1 LPTVTYVLPD
11 GSNQTITTTPS
22 TSVMQAA
29 LAHRVP
35 GIIGECGGAATCGTC
50 HVYVDQSTETFLPPS
65 EDEEAML
72 EWTASPRKDNSRLAC
87 QLRPSDN
94 ASQLVVQVPE
104 EQQ

>member
-1 LPTVTYVLPD
+1 MPTVTYVLPD

-50 HVYVDQSTETFLPPS
+50 HVYLDESTESFLPPG

-87 QLRPSDN
+87 QLKPAGD
-94 ASQLVVQVPE
+94 AQLVVRVPE

>member
-1 LPTVTYVLPD
+1 MPTVTYVQPD
-11 GSNQTITTTPS
+11 GSQQTITTACA

-29 LAHRVP
+29 LAHRIP

-50 HVYVDQSTETFLPPS
+50 HVYLDRSSESFLPPS

-72 EWTASPRKDNSRLAC
+72 EWTAAPRTAASRLSC
-87 QLRPSDN
+87 QLRPSDS
-94 ASQLVVQVPE
+94 AAQLVVRVPE

>member
-1 LPTVTYVLPD
+1 MPTVTYVLPD
-11 GSNQTITTTPS
+11 GSHQTITTAS
-22 TSVMQAA
+22 ATSVMQAA

-50 HVYVDQSTETFLPPS
+50 HVYLDRSTESFQPPD

-72 EWTASPRKDNSRLAC
+72 EWTAAPRAANSRLSC
-87 QLRPSDN
+87 QLRPSDE
-94 ASQLVVQVPE
+94 ASLLVRVPE